1 MITEKTFLEQS
12 VLFAQLSNV
21 AYKSPAIASKLFEDL
36 GYTSE
41 YYESADSNVY
51 VVEDATDIIVVCRG
65 TEPTEW
71 SDISADLSI
80 DLVPSRGGV
89 GKVHVGF
96 RTYTDKV
103 WPQVMWH
110 VKATRVKKHLWLT
123 GHSLGAAMATL
134 MARRFALDN
143 TLPMPAALFTYGS
156 PRVGNRKYINAFNKL
171 VPHHRWVNAGDI
183 VTKVPIS
190 PWYYHCGTRH
200 HIKAPKKNT
209 TQKSWI
215 TKIYT
220 TIHDVLVKKIKNDI
234 SDHSSTLYVERLSM
248 QLTDTACNY

>member
-1 MITEKTFLEQS
+1 MIKSKNFSEQS
-12 VLFAQLSNV
+12 LFFAELSNL
-21 AYKSPAIASKLFEDL
+21 AYKDPATASKLFKKL
-36 GYTSE
+36 GYTSK
-41 YYESADSNVY
+41 YYESGDSNVY

-65 TEPTEW
+65 TEPSEW

-80 DLVPSRGGV
+80 DLVPSRSGV

-103 WPQVMWH
+103 WPQVMGH
-110 VKATRVKKHLWLT
+110 VTSAREKKHLWLT

-134 MARRFALDN
+134 MARRFALGD
-143 TLPMPAALFTYGS
+143 TLPIPAALFTYGS
-156 PRVGNRKYINAFNKL
+156 PRVGNRTYINAFNKL

-200 HIKAPKKNT
+200 HIKVPKKHT

-220 TIHDVLVKKIKNDI
+220 TMHDVLFKKIKNDI

-248 QLTDTACNY
+248 QLADDGV